1 MFAAVK
7 ALIPLSIKKTL
18 LAFFLEAKRYF
29 IEIHEVYHGL
39 QKIHDLEIK
48 RKLRKQIRNTW
59 IKTFYFRKYDKKIM
73 LLTLSAKK

>member
-18 LAFFLEAKRYF
+18 LAFFLETKRYF
-29 IEIHEVYHGL
+29 IEIHEVYHDL

-48 RKLRKQIRNTW
+48 RKLRKQIRNT
-59 IKTFYFRKYDKKIM
+59 
-73 LLTLSAKK
+73 